1 MAMQDKMEKVPAREQ
16 HGSTERVRR
25 LREESL
31 NTQPRIY
38 MERAVLETEAYEQY
52 EGTVSVPELRAL
64 TLRHFFERK
73 SICIHRGELIVGE
86 KGDGPQSAPTFPE
99 LCCHTLEDM
108 RIMDQ
113 RELIRFAVTQQDLQI
128 QKEKIIPFWE
138 RRSIRHRIL
147 NSVSEAWKAAYECGI
162 FTEFME
168 QRGPGHTV
176 GSDKIYQKGFS
187 DYQEDIR
194 RAMEAIDFKRDP
206 DALKKMEQLRA
217 MHISCEAVMILGRRY
232 EELARAMAQ
241 DETDPQWKADLLLI
255 ADNCAVV
262 PAHKPRT
269 FHQALQMYWFVH
281 LAVTSELNPWD
292 SYSPGRLDQ
301 HVYPFYKADVSE
313 GRLTRDQAL
322 ELLECLWIKFNNQPA
337 PPKVGITLKESGTYT
352 DFANINTGGITPDGT
367 DGVNEVSYL
376 ILDCMDD
383 MKLLQPSSNV
393 QISRKTPLKFLLR
406 ACEISRKG
414 WGQPAFYNTEAIVQE
429 LLAAGKSIEDA
440 RRGGTSG
447 CVETGA
453 FGNEAYILT
462 GYFNLP
468 KILELTLYNG
478 YDHVS
483 GRQLGLRL
491 GGAEDF
497 HSYEELLDAYHRQI
511 DYFLDIKVTG
521 SNLIESIYANYMP
534 VPFLSVITNDCIAR
548 GKDYN
553 AGGARYNTSYI
564 QGVGIGTVTDSLA
577 AIKYQV
583 YDQKRVAMK
592 DLLRALREDFAND
605 PQILNLV
612 KNFSPKYGNDDDYA
626 DGIMQEIFRYYQKA
640 VTGRPNQR
648 GGQYRVNML
657 PTTCHVYFG
666 EVMLASANGRRA
678 HKPVSE
684 GISPDKGA
692 DTNGP
697 TAVLRSC
704 AKMDHLITGGT
715 LLNQK
720 FTPSVLAGEE
730 GLRQL
735 ANLIRT
741 YFNMDGHH
749 IQFNVIDRQTLLDAQ
764 AHPEEYKDLIV
775 RVAGYSDHFRN
786 LSKALQDEIIA
797 RTEQSFC

>member
-1 MAMQDKMEKVPAREQ
+1 MAEQEKTAREQ
-16 HGSTERVRR
+16 HGATERVRR

-38 MERAVLETEAYEQY
+38 MERAVLETEAYEKY

-64 TLRHFFERK
+64 TLRHFFENK
-73 SICIHRGELIVGE
+73 FISIHKGELIVGE

-108 RIMDQ
+108 KIMDQ
-113 RELIRFAVTQQDLQI
+113 RELIRFAVSEEDLRI
-128 QKEKIIPFWE
+128 QKEKIIPYWE
-138 RRSIRHRIL
+138 KRSIRHKIL
-147 NSVSEAWKAAYECGI
+147 SSMSEEWKAAYECGI

-176 GSDKIYQKGFS
+176 SSNKIYQKGLS

-194 RAMEAIDFKRDP
+194 RAMDSLDFIHDREALHRKEE
-206 DALKKMEQLRA
+206 LSA
-217 MHISCEAVMILGRRY
+217 MYIACEAVMILGRRY
-232 EELARAMAQ
+232 EELARKMAAE
-241 DETDPQWKADLLLI
+241 ETDPQWKADLLTI
-255 ADNCAVV
+255 AENCAVV
-262 PAHKPRT
+262 PAHKPQT

-301 HVYPFYKADVSE
+301 HVIPFYRADVAE

-322 ELLECLWIKFNNQPA
+322 ELLECLWVKFNNQPA
-337 PPKVGITLKESGTYT
+337 PPKVGVTLKESGTYT
-352 DFANINTGGITPDGT
+352 DFANINTGGITPDGR

-393 QISRKTPLKFLLR
+393 QISRKTPTKFLLR

-429 LLAAGKSIEDA
+429 LLAAGKSLEDA

-478 YDHVS
+478 YDHVA
-483 GRQLGLRL
+483 GRQLGLQL
-491 GGAEDF
+491 GSAEDF
-497 HSYEELLDAYHRQI
+497 HSYEELLDAFHKQI
-511 DYFLDIKVTG
+511 DYFLDIKVRG
-521 SNLIESIYANYMP
+521 SNIIESIYANYMP
-534 VPFLSVITNDCIAR
+534 VPFLSVITNDCIATGR
-548 GKDYN
+548 DYN
-553 AGGARYNTSYI
+553 AGGARYNTSYL

-577 AIKYQV
+577 AIRYQV
-583 YDQKRVAMK
+583 YDKKNVAMK

-605 PQILNLV
+605 PQLLNLV
-612 KNFSPKYGNDDDYA
+612 QNHTPKYGNDDDYA
-626 DGIMQEIFRYYQKA
+626 DAIMQGVFEYYRDA

-648 GGQYRVNML
+648 GGTYRVNML

-704 AKMDHLITGGT
+704 AKMDHLSTGGT

-720 FTPSVLAGEE
+720 FTPSVVAGED
-730 GLRQL
+730 GLRQM
-735 ANLIRT
+735 ANLIRA

-786 LSKALQDEIIA
+786 LSRALQDEIIA